1 MRKINK
7 SSEPKEW
14 TEYRL
19 TPGAVYQRNP
29 QLAESLL
36 QEQGY
41 LCAYCMRRIPVSD
54 SNSSE
59 TTRIDHVLSR
69 DIHPDLTLDYSNMAI
84 CCPGA
89 INSSFHC
96 DKLKKSADITFDLY
110 HDAFFETL
118 SYKSQDGAICSSN
131 AVYNNEINQ
140 LLNLNN
146 PLLKAN
152 RLSAWKGVK
161 QYLDKAGW
169 NLAKINEQLRNWESK
184 DHEGRYKEYCGIVL
198 FYLQK
203 RKKRM
208 LSKESKKHLHA

>member
-1 MRKINK
+1 MRKIKK

-19 TPGAVYQRNP
+19 TSGAVYQRKP

-54 SNSSE
+54 KNSSE
-59 TTRIDHVLSR
+59 DTRIDHILSQ
-69 DIHPDLTLDYSNMAI
+69 DNNPDRTLDYSNMAI

-96 DKLKKSADITFDLY
+96 DKSKGSANITFDLY

-131 AVYNNEINQ
+131 AVYNDEINR

-152 RLSAWKGVK
+152 RLSAWNGVK
-161 QYLDKAGW
+161 KYLVKGHW
-169 NLAKINEQLRNWESK
+169 SLAKINEQLKNWESK
-184 DHEGRYKEYCGIVL
+184 DHEGKYKEYCGIVL

-203 RKKRM
+203 KKRM
-208 LSKESKKHLHA
+208 LSKEPKKHLHA